1 MNSIKSKIYDPI
13 VWNIFQ
19 QVDNVYGHHNAFNL
33 YKFNQHTG
41 NTVELVKE
49 QLRYDIKYKCKK

>member
-1 MNSIKSKIYDPI
+1 MNSTKSKLYDPI
-13 VWNIFQ
+13 VWNVLQ
-19 QVDNVYGHHNAFNL
+19 QIDLYDHNASNL
-33 YKFNQHTG
+33 YKTSPHTG